1 MEKALFKSNIQGW
14 TDMKLNK
21 IKDPLD
27 MMVITIILLDI
38 FSVLIFP
45 MHILRGIVWFLFV
58 PILMIFNAIRSKR
71 ISNLLLLIYELFL
84 SACNVMSFFIY
95 DIVRFAVTVDNV
107 SWLLKFND
115 EGIYYML
122 LIFVHP
128 ITMGIIALM
137 IAGIIRLVKKKRQ
150 SQG

>member
-1 MEKALFKSNIQGW
+1 
-14 TDMKLNK
+14 MKLKK
-21 IKDPLD
+21 IND
-27 MMVITIILLDI
+27 TFEIIAIAIIVLDI
-38 FSVLIFP
+38 LSVLISP

-71 ISNLLLLIYELFL
+71 LSNLLLLIYELFL
-84 SACNVMSFFIY
+84 SACNVMSFFTY
-95 DIVRFAVTVDNV
+95 DIVRFAVTIDNV
-107 SWLLKFND
+107 SWFLKFND

-128 ITMGIIALM
+128 ITMGLIALM
-137 IAGIIRLVKKKRQ
+137 IAGIIRLLGKKGQ

>member
-1 MEKALFKSNIQGW
+1 
-14 TDMKLNK
+14 MKLKK
-21 IKDPLD
+21 INDPLE
-27 MMVITIILLDI
+27 IIAVAIIVLDI
-38 FSVLIFP
+38 LSVLISS

-71 ISNLLLLIYELFL
+71 LSNLLLLIYELFL
-84 SACNVMSFFIY
+84 SACNVMSLCLLTY
-95 DIVRFAVTVDNV
+95 ECDIVRFAVIVDNV
-107 SWLLKFND
+107 SWFLKFND

-128 ITMGIIALM
+128 ITMGLIALM
-137 IAGIIRLVKKKRQ
+137 IAGIIRLLGKIGQ